1 MTSTADSEL
10 AEVLS
15 QAMASRLRKA
25 GLVGRYA
32 SARSELGER
41 VLGFVRSG
49 VGAYLW
55 GKPGRGK
62 TWAAAHVVREVVE
75 GSAPHGRV
83 PARLV
88 TAKALLDMVRDGFNG
103 GDRGALARLERVPV
117 LALDDLG
124 AETVTPFS
132 VETLTSLL
140 DARYAAGLPTVVT
153 SNLSLGELHRLWGG
167 NSGARVASRIAGMC
181 ERIEVAGEDGRRLHG

>member
-10 AEVLS
+10 AEALR
-15 QAMASRLRKA
+15 QATASRLLKA

-41 VLGFVRSG
+41 VLDLVRSG

-153 SNLSLGELHRLWGG
+153 SNLSLGELHRLWSG

>member
-41 VLGFVRSG
+41 VLGLVRSG

>member
-1 MTSTADSEL
+1 MSTADSEL
-10 AEVLS
+10 AEALS

-32 SARSELGER
+32 SARSELGDR
-41 VLGFVRSG
+41 ALSLVRSG
-49 VGAYLW
+49 AGAYLW

-75 GSAPHGRV
+75 ASAPCGRV

-88 TAKALLDMVRDGFNG
+88 TAKGLLDMVRDGFNG
-103 GDRGALARLERVPV
+103 GDRGALARVGRVPV

-124 AETVTPFS
+124 AETPTPFS

-153 SNLSLGELHRLWGG
+153 SNLSLGELSELWGG
-167 NSGARVASRIAGMC
+167 HAGERIASRIAGMC
-181 ERIEVAGEDGRRLHG
+181 ERIEVGGEDRRLAHV

>member
-10 AEVLS
+10 EAALA

-41 VLGFVRSG
+41 VLGLVRSG
-49 VGAYLW
+49 AGAYLW

-88 TAKALLDMVRDGFNG
+88 TAKTLLDMVRDGFNG

-132 VETLTSLL
+132 VETLTALL

>member
-10 AEVLS
+10 EAALA

-32 SARSELGER
+32 SARSELGDR
-41 VLGFVRSG
+41 VLALVRSG
-49 VGAYLW
+49 AGAYLW
-55 GKPGRGK
+55 GLPGRGK

-88 TAKALLDMVRDGFNG
+88 TAKALPAMGRG
-103 GDRGALARLERVPV
+103 GCHRGGARGAGGGRGPRARPRSP
-117 LALDDLG
+117 APRRRARAPWATG
-124 AETVTPFS
+124 GSRATTGRTRCRCTRRRRPACARTP
-132 VETLTSLL
+132 
-140 DARYAAGLPTVVT
+140 
-153 SNLSLGELHRLWGG
+153 
-167 NSGARVASRIAGMC
+167 SR
-181 ERIEVAGEDGRRLHG
+181 RPR

>member
-41 VLGFVRSG
+41 VLGLVRSG

-75 GSAPHGRV
+75 DSAPHGRV

-167 NSGARVASRIAGMC
+167 NSGARAASRIAGMC
-181 ERIEVAGEDGRRLHG
+181 ERIEVAGEDRRRLHG

>member
-10 AEVLS
+10 EAALA

-41 VLGFVRSG
+41 VFGLVRTG

>member
-10 AEVLS
+10 EAALA

-32 SARSELGER
+32 SARSELGDR
-41 VLGFVRSG
+41 VLALVRSG
-49 VGAYLW
+49 AGAYLW
-55 GKPGRGK
+55 GLPGRGK

-103 GDRGALARLERVPV
+103 GDRGALARVERVPV

-132 VETLTSLL
+132 VETLTALL

-153 SNLSLGELHRLWGG
+153 SNLSLGALRDLWGG
-167 NSGARVASRIAGMC
+167 LGGARAASRIAGMC

>member
-1 MTSTADSEL
+1 
-10 AEVLS
+10 
-15 QAMASRLRKA
+15 MASRLRKA

-32 SARSELGER
+32 SARSELGDR
-41 VLGFVRSG
+41 VLALVRSG

-55 GKPGRGK
+55 GLPGRGK
-62 TWAAAHVVREVVE
+62 TWAAAHVVRETVE
-75 GSAPHGRV
+75 ASAPCGRV

-88 TAKALLDMVRDGFNG
+88 TAKGLLDMVRDGFGG
-103 GDRGALARLERVPV
+103 GDRGALARAERVPV

-132 VETLTSLL
+132 VETLTALL

-153 SNLSLGELHRLWGG
+153 SNLSLGALRDLWGG
-167 NSGARVASRIAGMC
+167 IGGARAASRIAGMC

>member
-10 AEVLS
+10 AEALS

-41 VLGFVRSG
+41 VLGLVRSG
-49 VGAYLW
+49 AGAYLW

-75 GSAPHGRV
+75 GSAPCGKV

-88 TAKALLDMVRDGFNG
+88 TAKALLDAVRDGFNG
-103 GDRGALARLERVPV
+103 GDRGALSRIERVQV

-124 AETVTPFS
+124 AETMTPFS
-132 VETLTSLL
+132 AETLTALL

-153 SNLSLGELHRLWGG
+153 SNLSLGELYHLWGG
-167 NSGARVASRIAGMC
+167 NSGARVVSRIKGMC
-181 ERIEVAGEDGRRLHG
+181 KCIEVSGEDGRRLHG

>member
-10 AEVLS
+10 EAALA

-41 VLGFVRSG
+41 VLGLVRSG

-55 GKPGRGK
+55 GLPGRGK
-62 TWAAAHVVREVVE
+62 TWAAAHVVREVVAS
-75 GSAPHGRV
+75 SAPHGRV

-88 TAKALLDMVRDGFNG
+88 TAKGLLDAVRDGFNG
-103 GDRGALARLERVPV
+103 GDRGALASLERVPV

-124 AETVTPFS
+124 AETPTPFS
-132 VETLTSLL
+132 VETLTALL

-153 SNLSLGELHRLWGG
+153 SNLGLGALRDLWGG
-167 NSGARVASRIAGMC
+167 LGGARAASRIAGMC
-181 ERIEVAGEDGRRLHG
+181 ERIEVSGEDRRRLHG

>member
-10 AEVLS
+10 EAALA

-32 SARSELGER
+32 SARSDLGER
-41 VLGFVRSG
+41 VLGLVRSG
-49 VGAYLW
+49 AGAYLW
-55 GKPGRGK
+55 GLPGRGK
-62 TWAAAHVVREVVE
+62 TWAAAHVVREVIE
-75 GSAPHGRV
+75 SSAPHGRV

-103 GDRGALARLERVPV
+103 GDRGALARVERVPV

-124 AETVTPFS
+124 AETPTPFS
-132 VETLTSLL
+132 VETLTALL

-153 SNLSLGELHRLWGG
+153 SNLSLGALRDLWGG
-167 NSGARVASRIAGMC
+167 LGGARAASRIAGMC

>member
-41 VLGFVRSG
+41 VLGLVRSG

-140 DARYAAGLPTVVT
+140 DARYAEGLPTVVT

>member
-10 AEVLS
+10 EAALA

-32 SARSELGER
+32 SARSDLGER
-41 VLGFVRSG
+41 VLALVRSG
-49 VGAYLW
+49 SGAYLW
-55 GKPGRGK
+55 GLPGRGK
-62 TWAAAHVVREVVE
+62 TWAAAHVVREVIE
-75 GSAPHGRV
+75 SSAPHGRV

-103 GDRGALARLERVPV
+103 GDRGALARVERVPV

-124 AETVTPFS
+124 AETPTPFS
-132 VETLTSLL
+132 VETLTALL

-153 SNLSLGELHRLWGG
+153 SNLSLGALRDLWGG
-167 NSGARVASRIAGMC
+167 LGGARAASRIAGMC